1 MLMKKLSE
9 EHYIVMGDSEIKVG
23 DIVAEKLLTGKY
35 ELFTIHTL
43 NDIDRQTQKKIT
55 HSTQPESLGMGWMQS
70 VQPLFLSE
78 VKELLGEVDV
88 EEKADLW
95 SIDINEVHP
104 ADSYIAK
111 KGYMKGYKES
121 LEDNK
126 ERKYTEEDVISYL
139 MQSMIQ
145 YGIWLENEDDITPG
159 KIVNKMEEIRNK
171 ARASLQSKTEWEV
184 EMVEGKL
191 KLKS

>member
-1 MLMKKLSE
+1 MTLIKLSE
-9 EHYIVMGDSEIKVG
+9 DHYVLTDDSDISIG
-23 DIVAEKLLTGKY
+23 NIVAEKLLTGGY

-78 VKELLGEVDV
+78 VKELLGVVDV
-88 EEKADLW
+88 EKRGEKKYPKSEFWVGSGPSRLYDENAK
-95 SIDINEVHP
+95 ERRT
-104 ADSYIAK
+104 YIE
-111 KGYMKGYKES
+111 GYNQA

-126 ERKYTEEDVISYL
+126 ERKYTEEDIIKMIEKSRTTGLTAEYL
-139 MQSMIQ
+139 ILAHQPQ
-145 YGIWLENEDDITPG
+145 
-159 KIVNKMEEIRNK
+159 
-171 ARASLQSKTEWEV
+171 TEWEV
-184 EMVEGKL
+184 AFVDGKL

>member
-9 EHYIVMGDSEIKVG
+9 EHYIVMGDSEIKIG
-23 DIVAEKLLTGKY
+23 DIVVEKLLTGKY
-35 ELFTIHTL
+35 ELFTIHTQ

-78 VKELLGEVDV
+78 VKELLGVVDV
-88 EEKADLW
+88 EKRGEKKYPKSEFWVGSGPSRLYDENAK
-95 SIDINEVHP
+95 ERRT
-104 ADSYIAK
+104 YIE
-111 KGYMKGYKES
+111 GYNQA

-126 ERKYTEEDVISYL
+126 EKKYTEEDMRKAYYQGHKSGL
-139 MQSMIQ
+139 GSDNGLTFEHTIQ
-145 YGIWLENEDDITPG
+145 
-159 KIVNKMEEIRNK
+159 
-171 ARASLQSKTEWEV
+171 SLQPKTEWEV
-184 EMVEGKL
+184 EFVDGKL

>member
-126 ERKYTEEDVISYL
+126 ERKYTEEDMRKAYYQGHKSGL
-139 MQSMIQ
+139 GSDNGLTFEHTIQ
-145 YGIWLENEDDITPG
+145 
-159 KIVNKMEEIRNK
+159 
-171 ARASLQSKTEWEV
+171 SLQPKTEWEV

>member
-9 EHYIVMGDSEIKVG
+9 EHYIIVDDLDITTG
-23 DIVAEKLLTGKY
+23 DIVAEKLLTGGY

-55 HSTQPESLGMGWMQS
+55 HSTQPLEDVGLNTSMGWQLGFDKIE
-70 VQPLFLSE
+70 PLYLSK

-126 ERKYTEEDVISYL
+126 ERKYTEEDMRKAYYQGHKSGL
-139 MQSMIQ
+139 GSDNGLTFEHTIQ
-145 YGIWLENEDDITPG
+145 
-159 KIVNKMEEIRNK
+159 
-171 ARASLQSKTEWEV
+171 SLQPKTEWEV